1 MSLVIGIDIG
11 TSGVRAMAVDERG
24 RIMGE
29 ARTALPAPERRGAAV
44 TQDPGLWWTACEAS
58 LAVLARQIDPAA
70 VAALAVD
77 GTSGTMLAVDA
88 AGEPLGPGRLYNDGA
103 AEAAAALIGRLAPAT
118 SAAHGVTSGLAKAIE
133 LAASGPARILHQA
146 DWVAG
151 RLSGRFDVSDENN
164 ALKTGYD
171 PVARAWPDW
180 IAETGFD
187 RGLLPD
193 VVEPGT
199 AVAPVLPAIAARF
212 GFPAGAI
219 VASGT
224 TDGCASFLATG
235 ADLAGDA
242 VSALGTTLTVK
253 LLSDVPIFSPAHGIY
268 SHRLGERWLA
278 GGASNSGGAA
288 LLQFF
293 TPERMAELE
302 PRLDPARDSGLDYY
316 PLPKPGERFPVAD
329 PALAPRLT
337 PRPADDALFLQGL
350 LEGVAAVE
358 AQGYRLL
365 AELGGPKLRRVI
377 SVGGGAKNAAW
388 TAIRARKLGVAVSTA
403 ATDEAAYGT
412 ARLARLALS
421 RPAA

>member
-29 ARTALPAPERRGAAV
+29 ARTALPAPDRNGAAM
-44 TQDPGLWWTACEAS
+44 TQHPAQWWSACEAS
-58 LAVLARQIDPAA
+58 LSVLAGLIDPGE

-77 GTSGTMLAVDA
+77 GTSGTMLAIDA
-88 AGEPLGPGRLYNDGA
+88 GGEPLGPGRMYNDGA
-103 AEAAAALIGRLAPAT
+103 AVEAAALIGRIAPKT

-133 LAASGPARILHQA
+133 LAEAGPARILHQA
-146 DWVAG
+146 DWIAG
-151 RLSGRFDVSDENN
+151 KLSGRFDVSDENN

-171 PVARAWPDW
+171 PVARIWPDW
-180 IAETGFD
+180 IAQAGFD
-187 RGLLPD
+187 RALLPA
-193 VVEPGT
+193 VVAPGT
-199 AVAPVLPAIAARF
+199 AIGRILPQVAARF
-212 GFPAGAI
+212 GFPAETVIA
-219 VASGT
+219 AGT

-235 ADLAGDA
+235 ADVAGDA

-253 LLSDVPIFSPAHGIY
+253 LLSDAPIFSPEHGIY
-268 SHRLGERWLA
+268 SHRLGDRWLA

-293 TPERMAELE
+293 TADRMAELE

-316 PLPKPGERFPVAD
+316 PLPKPGERFPIAD

-337 PRPADDALFLQGL
+337 PRPDDDAAFLQGL
-350 LEGVAAVE
+350 LEGIATIE
-358 AQGYRLL
+358 ALGYRLL
-365 AELGGPKLRRVI
+365 ADLGGPKLRRVI

-388 TAIRARKLGVAVSTA
+388 TAIRSRKLGVEVSTA

-412 ARLARLALS
+412 ARLARLAL
-421 RPAA
+421 AKAI